1 MWSPMVSGWCFIFGW
16 SFQEPHPPT
25 KMRMQGLSGPHNSPI
40 PSIPNLYQMSITYL
54 THAEKMKKKQPLF
67 LDSPGLTVAKRPHIC
82 SATATT
88 PGTTCRWQSTGSAGA
103 RAGDWKITLSTSSYL
118 LNHPRSSKIQ
128 GV

>member
-1 MWSPMVSGWCFIFGW
+1 
-16 SFQEPHPPT
+16 
-25 KMRMQGLSGPHNSPI
+25 
-40 PSIPNLYQMSITYL
+40 MSITYL
-54 THAEKMKKKQPLF
+54 THAEKKQPLF

-88 PGTTCRWQSTGSAGA
+88 PGTTCRWQSTGSAVFA
-103 RAGDWKITLSTSSYL
+103 QAGDWKMTLSTSSYL